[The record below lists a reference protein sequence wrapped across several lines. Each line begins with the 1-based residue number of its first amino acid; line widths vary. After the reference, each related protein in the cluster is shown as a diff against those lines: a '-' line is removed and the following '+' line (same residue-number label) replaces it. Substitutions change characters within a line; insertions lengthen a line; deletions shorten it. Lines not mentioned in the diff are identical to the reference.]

1 MSKKN
6 GLHVTRRTAALML
19 GATAFGVTGAQAQAW
34 PSKPIRVIVPFGA
47 GGVADV
53 TVRLV
58 TERLADKVGQRFV
71 IENQPGPGGIA
82 AARSVLSA
90 GADGHTLALFSNGTA
105 VSVNMFKDLR
115 FDPLKDFAPIS
126 TLGFFD
132 FVLATSANSK
142 YRTLKDLIDY
152 GKANPG
158 KLNVGTV
165 VVGSTQ
171 NLSAE
176 LLKTTTGLDF
186 RIVPFRNTPDLTL
199 SMTRGDVDLMI
210 DSYSALKSL
219 IDDKQVRA
227 LASSGPTRSPV
238 TPDLPTAQEAGV
250 PGYDVTSWNALF
262 APAGTPADVIDKLQK
277 GLAEVLAEPEMKRR
291 LLELGIEA
299 RSTQPQQLKAQLEVD
314 IAKWEAVITKAGIPK
329 N

>member
-19 GATAFGVTGAQAQAW
+19 GAAAFSVTGAQAQAW

-158 KLNVGTV
+158 KLNVG
-165 VVGSTQ
+165 
-171 NLSAE
+171 
-176 LLKTTTGLDF
+176 LL
-186 RIVPFRNTPDLTL
+186 
-199 SMTRGDVDLMI
+199 I

-299 RSTQPQQLKAQLEVD
+299 RSTQPQQLKTQLEAD